1 VPDGDLLLEPPG
13 AVLSVVVLEEKE
25 WLREKG

>member
-1 VPDGDLLLEPPG
+1 VPGDDLLLEPPG
-13 AVLSVVVLEEKE
+13 AVLSVVVLEENE